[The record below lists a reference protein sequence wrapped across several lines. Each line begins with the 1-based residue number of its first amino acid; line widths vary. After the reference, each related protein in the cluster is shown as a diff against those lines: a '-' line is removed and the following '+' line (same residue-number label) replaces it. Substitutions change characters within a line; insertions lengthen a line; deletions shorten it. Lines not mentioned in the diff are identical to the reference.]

1 MAEGGTRLVGDIGGT
16 NVRLALVEGDGEPHD
31 ERKLPVR
38 QFPGLAEAALDYLGD
53 RHVDEAVFAVATPVA
68 GDAVAFTNSP
78 WQFSQRELK
87 ARLKLERLAVIND
100 FVAQAAAIETL
111 DPADLH
117 TIKPGAREA
126 DKPAVVLGPGTG
138 LGVALI
144 VAEEHRREILPSE
157 AGHMSFAPNT
167 PLQTAILTVLI
178 GRFGHVSTER
188 VLSGPGLV
196 NLATALGEIH
206 GTPLGALTPA
216 EVSERAADG
225 SCPLC
230 REAFTVF
237 SQVLGAAAGDLV
249 LAVLGLGGVFLTGG
263 LSRNIAALLDMP
275 ALCEAFLAKGRFR
288 DRLSSVPI
296 DQVMRA
302 HSGLAGAAAYGR
314 TRVRPITYR

>member
-16 NVRLALVEGDGEPHD
+16 NVRLALVEGDGELQH

-38 QFPGLAEAALDYLGD
+38 QFTGLAEAALDYLGD
-53 RHVDEAVFAVATPVA
+53 RHVAEAVFAVATPVA

-87 ARLKLERLAVIND
+87 SQLRLDRLAVIND

-117 TIKPGAREA
+117 TIKPGTREA

-157 AGHMSFAPNT
+157 AGHMSFAANT
-167 PLQTAILTVLI
+167 PLQAAILTVLVA
-178 GRFGHVSTER
+178 RFGHVSTER
-188 VLSGPGLV
+188 LLSGPGLV
-196 NLATALGEIH
+196 NIATALGDIH
-206 GTPLGALTPA
+206 GTPLAPLTPPDVA
-216 EVSERAADG
+216 ARAADG

-230 REAFTVF
+230 REACTVF

-263 LSRNIAALLDMP
+263 LSRNIGHLLDWAALTD
-275 ALCEAFLAKGRFR
+275 AFLAKGRFR
-288 DRLSSVPI
+288 DRLATVPI